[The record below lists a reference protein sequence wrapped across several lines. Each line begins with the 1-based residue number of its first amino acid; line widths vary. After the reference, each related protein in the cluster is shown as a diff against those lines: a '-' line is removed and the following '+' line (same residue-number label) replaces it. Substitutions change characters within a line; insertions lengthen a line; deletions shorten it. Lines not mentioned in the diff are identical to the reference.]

1 MSQGACPMLK
11 GLTKKLPSDS
21 LRATRSRICHEFI
34 SDARTAFSMR
44 VWRTVQPPTP
54 PASLPVIVWAMGVGW
69 KQQRSFQPHVL
80 CSTILI
86 SRIQFA
92 NSRNLNSNSTYH
104 PTVVRWAVTVGN
116 RCCSASLHIMGEC
129 WHPFSLSGEL
139 GNVSKSVATSFR
151 RYG

>member
-1 MSQGACPMLK
+1 MSQGAFPMLK
-11 GLTKKLPSDS
+11 GLTKELPSDS
-21 LRATRSRICHEFI
+21 LRATRSRIRHEFI

-44 VWRTVQPPTP
+44 VWRAVQPPTP

-129 WHPFSLSGEL
+129 WHPFSLSGECHE
-139 GNVSKSVATSFR
+139 GRVISEGRVTA
-151 RYG
+151 

>member
-11 GLTKKLPSDS
+11 GLTKELPSDS
-21 LRATRSRICHEFI
+21 LRATRSRNRHEFI

-104 PTVVRWAVTVGN
+104 PTRHGSPVGRDRGEPLLQCVTSHNGGVLAPLLPLWG
-116 RCCSASLHIMGEC
+116 
-129 WHPFSLSGEL
+129 
-139 GNVSKSVATSFR
+139 VSR
-151 RYG
+151 RACH